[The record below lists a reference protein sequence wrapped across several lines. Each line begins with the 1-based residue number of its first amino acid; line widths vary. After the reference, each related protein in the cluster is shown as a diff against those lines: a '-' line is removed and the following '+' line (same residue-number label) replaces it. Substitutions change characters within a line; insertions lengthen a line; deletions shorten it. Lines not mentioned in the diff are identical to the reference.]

1 MSVCEINSKSSQEER
16 AYEAKHN
23 SSGPTELLLRWRLC
37 ESKHRPDRILGLSRT
52 FTLLCPISHLQ
63 FLPANKALGL
73 FLKLARAVREFTIP
87 VLLARFESLL
97 QIYFRAADLQH
108 HRA

>member
-1 MSVCEINSKSSQEER
+1 MLCEINSKSSQEER

-52 FTLLCPISHLQ
+52 FTLLLCPISHLQ